1 LLPGILWR
9 RRMSKPFTDKY
20 LQNLKPDGKKK
31 FIREGRGFALQVMPS
46 GSKTFMY
53 IYTSN
58 GKRIHLYL
66 GQYPHVSLA
75 EARLKYN
82 EAYNK
87 VQMGEDPALP
97 PAPQKDEEPVASTFG
112 DFADLYLKWSE
123 ANHATAWFK
132 TVKMS
137 LENDVLPFWKDR
149 PMADIKRRDAI
160 ALLERVAARAPGQAK
175 NVHKVARAVFEYA
188 IHREHLEA
196 NPMLKLSKVVPTL
209 KPVVKKRI
217 LSDSEIRQVWRAL
230 DEGPGDERTKAA
242 IKLVLVTAQRP
253 VEVASMHRS
262 QIDGNWWTMED
273 TKNNEAHRVYLTA
286 TALELIGDGEGYI
299 FPSYKPGPSGEA
311 RPIVR
316 QTLSQHVASQKYFDL
331 PVWTPHDLRRTAR
344 TVMARLGIPE
354 EHAEAVLNH
363 KKQGVVKV
371 YNLHQYA
378 NEKKAAML
386 LWEAELQRII
396 GTDGSEKRI

>member
-1 LLPGILWR
+1 MLPSGTKTFLYI
-9 RRMSKPFTDKY
+9 Y
-20 LQNLKPDGKKK
+20 LFQGKKK
-31 FIREGRGFALQVMPS
+31 
-46 GSKTFMY
+46 
-53 IYTSN
+53 N
-58 GKRIHLYL
+58 LYL
-66 GQYPHVSLA
+66 GQYPYVSLA

-82 EAYNK
+82 DAYNK
-87 VQMGEDPALP
+87 VQMGEDPAQAPVP
-97 PAPQKDEEPVASTFG
+97 PKAEEPATATFG
-112 DFADLYLKWSE
+112 DFADLYIKWSE
-123 ANHATAWFK
+123 TNHAKAWYK

-137 LENDVLPFWKDR
+137 LQNDVLPYWKNR
-149 PMADIKRRDAI
+149 PIADIKRRDAI

-188 IHREHLEA
+188 ISREHLEA

-217 LSDSEIRQVWRAL
+217 LSDSEIKHVWKSL
-230 DEGPGDERTKAA
+230 DEGTGDERTKAA
-242 IKLVLVTAQRP
+242 IKLILVTAQRP
-253 VEVASMHRS
+253 VEVATMHRS
-262 QIDGNWWTMED
+262 QIEGNWLTMQD
-273 TKNNEAHRVYLTA
+273 TKNSETHRVYLTA
-286 TALELIGDGEGYI
+286 TALELIGDNDGYI

-316 QTLSQHVASQKYFDL
+316 QTLSQHVASQKYFGL
-331 PVWTPHDLRRTAR
+331 TTWTPHDLRRTAR

-378 NEKKAAML
+378 NEKKTAML
-386 LWEAELQRII
+386 LWEKEL
-396 GTDGSEKRI
+396 KRILAEE

>member
-1 LLPGILWR
+1 MR
-9 RRMSKPFTDKY
+9 KQFTEKY
-20 LQNLKPDGKKK
+20 LQSVKPEEKKQVIREKRGFCLQVLPSGTKSFLYIYLFQGKKK
-31 FIREGRGFALQVMPS
+31 
-46 GSKTFMY
+46 
-53 IYTSN
+53 N
-58 GKRIHLYL
+58 LYL
-66 GQYPHVSLA
+66 GQYPYVSLA
-75 EARLKYN
+75 EARVKYN

-87 VQMGEDPALP
+87 VQMGEDPAHVP
-97 PAPQKDEEPVASTFG
+97 IPQKAEEPATATFG
-112 DFADLYLKWSE
+112 EFANLYLKWSE
-123 ANHATAWFK
+123 ANHARAWFK

-149 PMADIKRRDAI
+149 PIAEIKRRDAI
-160 ALLERVAARAPGQAK
+160 SLLERVAARAPGQAK

-217 LSDSEIRQVWRAL
+217 LADNEIRQVWKAL

-253 VEVASMHRS
+253 VEVATMHRS
-262 QIDGNWWTMED
+262 QIEGNWWTMEN
-273 TKNNEAHRVYLTA
+273 TKNSEVHKVYLTA

-316 QTLSQHVASQKYFDL
+316 QTLSQHVASQKYFGL
-331 PVWTPHDLRRTAR
+331 PTWTPHDLRRTAR
-344 TVMARLGIPE
+344 TVMARLGVPE

-386 LWEAELQRII
+386 LWEEEL
-396 GTDGSEKRI
+396 KRILAD